1 MGRTRRAFVNI
12 IWGFI
17 EKMITLICPFIIR
30 TIMIYKLGNEYLGL
44 NGLFTSILQVLSLAE
59 LGFGDAIVFSM
70 YKPIIENDNKMLSAL
85 LNLYKKVY
93 RIIGMV
99 ILCVGLLILPFIT
112 KFVKGGYPSEV
123 NIYVLYCI
131 YLFNTVISYFLFA
144 YKESL
149 LKAHQRND
157 VNSRILSGCN
167 IVMYVLQIIVL
178 LLFSNYYLYIVIMP
192 VTTIV
197 LNCVRSLF
205 VKKMYPQIVCEGHI
219 EKDAVIGLSK
229 RIIGLTLNYKLA
241 QVCRNSFDSIIISS
255 FLGLVILA
263 RYQNYYYIISA
274 LTVMVSI
281 ITTAVG
287 AGIGNSIAAETVE
300 KNYSD
305 YKEFLFIY
313 NWIACFCTVCM
324 LCLYQP
330 FIELWVGKSNVLPLS
345 TVILCCIYFYTMK
358 LGDIA
363 AVYRQ
368 AAGIW
373 WEDKFRPIVESVVN
387 LAVNIVLVKY
397 IGVDGVLVSTIISIV
412 CINIPWATYVL
423 FKVYFKMSIKEVF
436 FKYIRYFIETT
447 VLCAVVYGICS
458 RINGNL
464 LVVLV
469 VRTII
474 CIGLVNAGLYI
485 ISYTK
490 PEFVSAKNRVFRTK
504 KRM

>member
-229 RIIGLTLNYKLA
+229 RIIGLTLNKLA

-447 VLCAVVYGICS
+447 VLCAVVYGICR

-490 PEFVSAKNRVFRTK
+490 PEFVSAKNRVFRRK

>member
-229 RIIGLTLNYKLA
+229 RIIGLTLNKLA

-263 RYQNYYYIISA
+263 RYQNYYYITSA

-490 PEFVSAKNRVFRTK
+490 PEFVSAKNRVFRRK

>member
-112 KFVKGGYPSEV
+112 KFVKGGYPGEV

-229 RIIGLTLNYKLA
+229 RIIGLTLNKLA

-474 CIGLVNAGLYI
+474 CIGLVNVGLYI

>member
-93 RIIGMV
+93 RIIGIV

-178 LLFSNYYLYIVIMP
+178 LLFSNYYLYIIIMP

-229 RIIGLTLNYKLA
+229 RIIGLTLNKLA

-274 LTVMVSI
+274 LSVMVSI

-313 NWIACFCTVCM
+313 NWTACFCTVCM

-345 TVILCCIYFYTMK
+345 TVILCCIYFYMMK
-358 LGDIA
+358 LGDVA

-397 IGVDGVLVSTIISIV
+397 IGVDGVLLSTIISIV
-412 CINIPWATYVL
+412 CINIPWATCVL

-436 FKYIRYFIETT
+436 FKYIRYFIETA
-447 VLCAVVYGICS
+447 VLCAAVYGICS

-469 VRTII
+469 VRAII
-474 CIGLVNAGLYI
+474 CIGLVNVGLYI
-485 ISYTK
+485 ISYRK
-490 PEFVSAKNRVFRTK
+490 PEFVSAKNRVFRRK

>member
-99 ILCVGLLILPFIT
+99 ILCVGFLILPFIT

-229 RIIGLTLNYKLA
+229 RIIGLTLNKLA

-313 NWIACFCTVCM
+313 NWIACFCTGCM

>member
-229 RIIGLTLNYKLA
+229 RIIGLTLNKLA

-330 FIELWVGKSNVLPLS
+330 CIELWVGKSNVLPLS

-490 PEFVSAKNRVFRTK
+490 PEFVSAKNRVFRRK

>member
-229 RIIGLTLNYKLA
+229 RIIGLTLNKLA

-373 WEDKFRPIVESVVN
+373 WEDKFRPSVESVVN

-490 PEFVSAKNRVFRTK
+490 PEFVSAKNRVFRRK

>member
-1 MGRTRRAFVNI
+1 
-12 IWGFI
+12 
-17 EKMITLICPFIIR
+17 
-30 TIMIYKLGNEYLGL
+30 
-44 NGLFTSILQVLSLAE
+44 
-59 LGFGDAIVFSM
+59 
-70 YKPIIENDNKMLSAL
+70 
-85 LNLYKKVY
+85 
-93 RIIGMV
+93 MV

-229 RIIGLTLNYKLA
+229 RIIGLTLNKLA

-490 PEFVSAKNRVFRTK
+490 PEFVSARIEFLEEKSVC
-504 KRM
+504 RMVYG

>member
-229 RIIGLTLNYKLA
+229 RIIGLTLNKLA

-330 FIELWVGKSNVLPLS
+330 FIELWVGKSNVPPLS

-490 PEFVSAKNRVFRTK
+490 PEFVSAKNRVFRRK

>member
-229 RIIGLTLNYKLA
+229 RIIGLTLNKLA

-464 LVVLV
+464 LVMLV

-490 PEFVSAKNRVFRTK
+490 PEFVSAKNRVFRRK

>member
-178 LLFSNYYLYIVIMP
+178 LLFSNSYLYIVIMP

-229 RIIGLTLNYKLA
+229 RIIGLTLNKLA

-490 PEFVSAKNRVFRTK
+490 PEFVSAKNRVFRRK

>member
-229 RIIGLTLNYKLA
+229 RIIGLTLNKLA

-387 LAVNIVLVKY
+387 LAINIVLVKY

-490 PEFVSAKNRVFRTK
+490 PEFVSAKNRVFRRK

>member
-229 RIIGLTLNYKLA
+229 RIIGLTLNKLA

-373 WEDKFRPIVESVVN
+373 WEDKFRPVVESVVN

-490 PEFVSAKNRVFRTK
+490 PEFVSAKNRVFRRK

>member
-229 RIIGLTLNYKLA
+229 RIIGLTLNKLA

-447 VLCAVVYGICS
+447 VLCAVGYGICS

-490 PEFVSAKNRVFRTK
+490 PEFVSAKNRVFRRK

>member
-229 RIIGLTLNYKLA
+229 RIIGLTLNKLA

-287 AGIGNSIAAETVE
+287 AGIGSSIAAETVE

-490 PEFVSAKNRVFRTK
+490 PEFVSAKNRVFRRK

>member
-112 KFVKGGYPSEV
+112 KFVKGGYPREV

-229 RIIGLTLNYKLA
+229 RIIGLTLNKLA

-490 PEFVSAKNRVFRTK
+490 PEFVSAKNRVFRRK

>member
-112 KFVKGGYPSEV
+112 KFVKGGYPGEV

-229 RIIGLTLNYKLA
+229 RIIGLTLNKLA

-330 FIELWVGKSNVLPLS
+330 FIELWGGKSNVLPLS

>member
-229 RIIGLTLNYKLA
+229 RIIGLTLNKLA

-313 NWIACFCTVCM
+313 NWIACFCTVCI

-490 PEFVSAKNRVFRTK
+490 PEFVSAKNRVFRRK

>member
-229 RIIGLTLNYKLA
+229 RIIGLTLNKLA

-287 AGIGNSIAAETVE
+287 SGIGNSIAAETVE

-490 PEFVSAKNRVFRTK
+490 PEFVSAKNRVFRRK

>member
-229 RIIGLTLNYKLA
+229 RIIGLTLNKLA

-469 VRTII
+469 VR
-474 CIGLVNAGLYI
+474 C
-485 ISYTK
+485 
-490 PEFVSAKNRVFRTK
+490 
-504 KRM
+504 

>member
-99 ILCVGLLILPFIT
+99 ILCVGFLILPFIT

-229 RIIGLTLNYKLA
+229 RIIGLTLNKLA

-490 PEFVSAKNRVFRTK
+490 QEFVSAKNRVFRTK

>member
-229 RIIGLTLNYKLA
+229 RIIGLTLNKLA

-447 VLCAVVYGICS
+447 ALCAVVYGICS

-490 PEFVSAKNRVFRTK
+490 PEFVSAKNRVFRRK

>member
-229 RIIGLTLNYKLA
+229 RIIGLTLNKLA

-490 PEFVSAKNRVFRTK
+490 PEFVSAKNRVFRRT

>member
-1 MGRTRRAFVNI
+1 
-12 IWGFI
+12 
-17 EKMITLICPFIIR
+17 MITLICPFIIR

-229 RIIGLTLNYKLA
+229 RIIGLTLNKLA

-490 PEFVSAKNRVFRTK
+490 PEFVSAKNRVFRRK

>member
-229 RIIGLTLNYKLA
+229 RIIGLTLNKLA

-281 ITTAVG
+281 ITTAVV

-490 PEFVSAKNRVFRTK
+490 PEFVSAKNRVFRRK

>member
-229 RIIGLTLNYKLA
+229 RIIGLTLNKLA

-373 WEDKFRPIVESVVN
+373 WEDKVRPIVESVVN

>member
-219 EKDAVIGLSK
+219 EKDTVIGLSK
-229 RIIGLTLNYKLA
+229 RIIGLTLNKLA

-490 PEFVSAKNRVFRTK
+490 PEFVSAKNRVFRRK

>member
-229 RIIGLTLNYKLA
+229 RIIGLTLNKLA

-490 PEFVSAKNRVFRTK
+490 PEFVSVKNRVFRRK

>member
-131 YLFNTVISYFLFA
+131 YLFITVISYFLFA

-229 RIIGLTLNYKLA
+229 RIIGLTLNKLA

-490 PEFVSAKNRVFRTK
+490 PEFVSAKNRVFRRK

>member
-59 LGFGDAIVFSM
+59 LVFGDAIVFSM

-229 RIIGLTLNYKLA
+229 RIIGLTLNKLA

-490 PEFVSAKNRVFRTK
+490 PEFVSAKNRVFRRK

>member
-112 KFVKGGYPSEV
+112 KFVKVGYPSEV

-229 RIIGLTLNYKLA
+229 RIIGLTLNKLA

-490 PEFVSAKNRVFRTK
+490 PEFVSAKNRVFRRK

>member
-229 RIIGLTLNYKLA
+229 RIIGLTLNKLA

-387 LAVNIVLVKY
+387 LAVNIGLVKY

-490 PEFVSAKNRVFRTK
+490 PEFVSAKNRVFRRK

>member
-229 RIIGLTLNYKLA
+229 RIIGLTLNKLA

>member
-85 LNLYKKVY
+85 LNLYNKVY

-99 ILCVGLLILPFIT
+99 ILCVGFLILPFIT

-229 RIIGLTLNYKLA
+229 RIIGLTLNKLA

>member
-229 RIIGLTLNYKLA
+229 RIIGLTLNKLA

-300 KNYSD
+300 KNYID

-490 PEFVSAKNRVFRTK
+490 PEFVSAKNRVFRRK

>member
-178 LLFSNYYLYIVIMP
+178 LLFGNYYLYIVIMP

-229 RIIGLTLNYKLA
+229 RIIGLTLNKLA

>member
-17 EKMITLICPFIIR
+17 EKIITLICPFIIR

-229 RIIGLTLNYKLA
+229 RIIGLTLNKLA

-490 PEFVSAKNRVFRTK
+490 PEFVSAKNRVFRRK